1 MKGTR
6 PLTIEEIG
14 LVKEAFEGKYAVRNR
29 SLFMI
34 GVSTGGRISE
44 LLSLRIGDV
53 YQNGNPVSQ
62 LLFLKSIVKGQE
74 NARAVPVNA
83 DGRRAISE
91 LIEWHEE
98 SFGCLDADRPLFPS
112 RKSGSGIVA
121 IRRQQAHRIFKT
133 ACDKA
138 SLNGKLATHSL
149 RKSYAQRLY
158 GLLSDIFC
166 IKELLGHKNVVTTQA
181 YLGVDYDKVKQ
192 ASEAMSLDKHLKS
205 KLENETRQ
213 RSVSDE

>member
-14 LVKEAFEGKYAVRNR
+14 LVKSAFEGKYAVRNR

-44 LLSLRIGDV
+44 LLALRIGDV
-53 YQNGNPVSQ
+53 YQNDNPVSQ
-62 LLFLKSIVKGQE
+62 LLFVKSIVKGQE
-74 NARAVPVNA
+74 NARAVPVNS
-83 DGRRAISE
+83 DGRDAITE
-91 LIEWHEE
+91 LIAWHQECY
-98 SFGCLDADRPLFPS
+98 GCLDANRPLFSS
-112 RKSGSGIVA
+112 RKSGGGISA
-121 IRRQQAHRIFKT
+121 IGRQQAHRIFKS
-133 ACDKA
+133 ACEKA

-166 IKELLGHKNVVTTQA
+166 IKELLGHKSVVTTQA
-181 YLGVDYDKVKQ
+181 YLGVDYSKVEQ
-192 ASEAMSLDKHLKS
+192 ASEAMSLAHHIHQKNNK
-205 KLENETRQ
+205 
-213 RSVSDE
+213 